1 MGHGAIVKA
10 ALILALGVWHPAQA
24 VRYDPGVF
32 GQVARNRG
40 MSVVPCMAA
49 HHSLP
54 LGTWIEVEGPAGAA
68 TARITDVSAPEDVE
82 RHKWLRRIEFSYGC
96 SKHICGQHWQGAA
109 AECSVSWRTL
119 RR

>member
-1 MGHGAIVKA
+1 MGLASA
-10 ALILALGVWHPAQA
+10 ALILALGVWHGAYA
-24 VRYDPGVF
+24 VRYDPGVM

-40 MSVVPCMAA
+40 MAIVSCMAA

-54 LGTWIEVEGPAGAA
+54 LGTWIEVEGPAGSEV
-68 TARITDVSAPEDVE
+68 ARITDVSAPGDVD
-82 RHKWLRRIEFSYGC
+82 RHKWLRRIEFSYDC

-109 AECSVSWRTL
+109 AECPVSWRTL